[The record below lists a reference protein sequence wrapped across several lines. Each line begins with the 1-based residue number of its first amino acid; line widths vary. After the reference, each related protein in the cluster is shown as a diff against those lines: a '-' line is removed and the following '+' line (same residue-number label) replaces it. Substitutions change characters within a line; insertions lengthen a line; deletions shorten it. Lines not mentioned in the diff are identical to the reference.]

1 MKARIAKHFR
11 TRNSTVLKRKLVDE
25 VHRIQDSVMLAKKSF
40 VFCHENV
47 INDYA
52 DVIVKDFDGSITI
65 REFRRN
71 GIPICFV
78 SNLEELVDAHII
90 ANAGRRKNRR

>member
-1 MKARIAKHFR
+1 VKARIAKHFR
-11 TRNSTVLKRKLVDE
+11 TRNSTVLERKLVDE
-25 VHRIQDSVMLAKKSF
+25 VHRIQDSF

-71 GIPICFV
+71 GIPIRFC
-78 SNLEELVDAHII
+78 
-90 ANAGRRKNRR
+90 K